1 MRSELATRMCV
12 CVCTLTSPLVPPV
25 WAANDRKRLDSL
37 LLMVNSHIFG
47 LRQAPNQLDEMP
59 TVNALSAFLMVS
71 NVLCL

>member
-1 MRSELATRMCV
+1 MCVCV

-59 TVNALSAFLMVS
+59 TVNVLSAFLMVS